1 MERKNLI
8 LGALLLF
15 TGALFAQTSATSSD
29 EFTSKGGEL
38 QELTNEEWS
47 FFMDEDKQVYYIDF
61 ETISVNL
68 NEVIIKNE
76 GGDVVMKDDLWGLP
90 VNTIYELDF
99 SPFEKGEYEVELRSF
114 TGVLR
119 KTVSIK

>member
-15 TGALFAQTSATSSD
+15 SGVLFAQTSTAEDDLFNNDT
-29 EFTSKGGEL
+29 EL
-38 QELTNEEWS
+38 EELTNEEWS

-68 NEVIIKNE
+68 NEVVIKNGE
-76 GGDVVMKDDLWGLP
+76 GEVVMKDDLWGLP

-99 SPFEKGEYEVELRSF
+99 SPFEKGNYEVELRSF

-119 KTVSIK
+119 KTVSLK